1 MSAFSVMAMICV
13 GGMQPQDCQP
23 APGFSRDVAIIGEA
37 DNEIECGIRGIQDL
51 AKTKPFRDLAD
62 GEFLKVMC
70 MRTGK
75 AVAAIQAMKAL
86 DAAKQEGGG

>member
-13 GGMQPQDCQP
+13 AGMQPQDCAP
-23 APGFSRDVAIIGEA
+23 APGFSRDVAIIAEA
-37 DNEIECGIRGIQDL
+37 DNEIECGIRAMQDI
-51 AKTKPFRDLAD
+51 AKSKPFRDMAE
-62 GEFLKVMC
+62 GEFTKVMC